1 MYASVSEEMEEIYTK
16 YNNMVCPMGIGG
28 QEISLKGHIIGKACI
43 GPRCMAWGWVQ
54 LPIYDKNE
62 EITDYYD
69 SEEVG
74 FCGFVGE

>member
-1 MYASVSEEMEEIYTK
+1 MYASVSEEGIYPL
-16 YNNMVCPMGIGG
+16 YSDMVCPMGIGG

-43 GPRCMAWGWVQ
+43 GPRCMAWGWLQ
-54 LPIYDKNE
+54 LPNYDENE

-69 SEEVG
+69 SEEIG